1 MQLASQRAA
10 TLAASLVGLAITTAL
25 GSAVVAA
32 WAWRLPFLLGVLIVP
47 LGLLIRRN
55 LPETLPA
62 PEAMPRA
69 AAHRS
74 LRPYLTV
81 LIAGLLLMA
90 QMTIAHYTV
99 TYGTTYSLRTL
110 HLPAWVA
117 YAVTV
122 TSSLTGIAGPLIA
135 GMISDRIGRK
145 PVLLFGLAAMILT
158 VVPGFWL
165 MVHYPSAVT
174 VCAVFGLLSALTGP
188 CSVPVVVALTEA
200 LPQHI
205 RSGAV
210 ATTYA
215 LAISLF
221 GGTAQFVVTWLMR
234 LTGSPLAPGWY
245 WMAATVLSL
254 LVLPFLKETAP
265 RKERPA

>member
-1 MQLASQRAA
+1 
-10 TLAASLVGLAITTAL
+10 
-25 GSAVVAA
+25 
-32 WAWRLPFLLGVLIVP
+32 
-47 LGLLIRRN
+47 
-55 LPETLPA
+55 
-62 PEAMPRA
+62 
-69 AAHRS
+69 
-74 LRPYLTV
+74 
-81 LIAGLLLMA
+81 
-90 QMTIAHYTV
+90 
-99 TYGTTYSLRTL
+99 
-110 HLPAWVA
+110 
-117 YAVTV
+117 
-122 TSSLTGIAGPLIA
+122 
-135 GMISDRIGRK
+135 
-145 PVLLFGLAAMILT
+145 
-158 VVPGFWL
+158 
-165 MVHYPSAVT
+165 
-174 VCAVFGLLSALTGP
+174 
-188 CSVPVVVALTEA
+188 VVVALTEA